1 MLEKSVI
8 LLKITIFTEMNKIYS
23 KFLGLLLIIFSL
35 HSQIGKAQIIELGTG
50 FYTNSNSAGPINSS
64 ALVSPV
70 SRYAYIFPQSLVAS
84 LVHGDTIISLDFLRN
99 AGDTLIDNC
108 NMKIFMR
115 MTLNTSYGTKNINWV
130 NQSKALG
137 MQKVYDQ
144 NPKNDVGNKNTWVRI
159 PLNTAFVVDTFFGKN
174 LEILVEFTQSGT
186 ASTNMFWSY
195 EDRNT
200 VFGYATNQCKY
211 FKGSGGVLSDTTRVS
226 ADFHPSIKI
235 NFPRRNVDA
244 SIVKVYS
251 LGKLPVPLG
260 NPDTVRAII
269 KNLGKRKFNIQKVY
283 IISKGANKL
292 IDSAYYT
299 LNVSETKIIN
309 LPLLAPTKLGLDTI
323 IVRIAKD
330 EDSSANEGISYRINT
345 TNIYSYKD
353 PTQPL
358 VGGIGFN
365 PPAPGQPF
373 GGDFVAKFYSNSTK
387 NINQITVNF
396 SGASQ
401 KFKLGIWKANGPGGV
416 PGTNVWTS
424 DTLTTA
430 PNFITPVLPPVTVK
444 ESFYVGVRQI
454 FPQNV
459 GFGYQEEDPVRSGT
473 FYYAAPMGDTN
484 WVDFAPDAPFKF
496 AIEPRIQADDDVAP
510 INAAFTK
517 DTISLLTVKTMA
529 PKATIINYGV
539 NNQTTPFNVT
549 MNISR
554 YGSQVYSSTKQ
565 DTLGSLR
572 KHTITF
578 DSTFLPTQSGNY
590 DITVITKLGK
600 DQMKDNDTLKKV
612 LVVANYR
619 DVGIGSLFDPDI
631 YTDYEQFI
639 DSVYPIAN
647 IQNFGLDAI
656 GPFNVTVQVLDAT
669 KRVLYTDTKS
679 TSLTSGSSNLVVFNT
694 YPCSVRGK
702 LTFRIFTQ
710 YLGDTRKKNDTLS
723 VVFNVVRSNDV
734 AVTNAIY
741 PKKNQVI
748 TPPATAKFINLELE
762 NFGDLNQ
769 ANPFNVYCKILY
781 QNNLVYYDST
791 NVNSFIGTTTN
802 MFFKKFAP
810 VNKGYYQ
817 LLCYSALPNDQI
829 KKNDTL
835 QFPFAYGLPDDVAST
850 LATPLFGSKL
860 ELKKVYAPKVTVI
873 NNGSNSQ
880 KTPFAIDFRVN
891 QNLTNI
897 YSSVKTMTIDSGQTK
912 TISFDSA
919 LVLPDTG
926 FYEVIVYTSL
936 GKDFDKTNDTLKGR
950 YKGVKYYD
958 VGVSAVNYPVLSDTL
973 LVNVSTVNPIITIK
987 NYGDSLIKT
996 RFSTNVKIINTAT
1009 KVVLYNQTLDT
1020 AFKTNAAIQL
1030 TFPKSAKFTKSQA
1043 LSIIAQTNYLNDQ
1056 YVKNDSAFANSQVE
1070 VWYDAMAQSIDLPIN
1085 LATYTSKSN
1094 SVQPVMTLK
1103 NNGLKVLTGAK
1114 MQLIIKQV
1122 DSVTNLETTIYLD
1135 SVSVSKLNAGA
1146 GSVVNTN
1153 NLLDFSKQ
1161 SPGLYKC
1168 YLTAISSNDQDLSN
1182 NALQS
1187 RFRIMESVGL
1197 RVTLFS
1203 TLSVYPNPTSRMV
1216 MINLSQPTWNSEAR
1230 LFDLNGKCV
1239 LTQAID
1245 QQDNVLDLSY
1255 FANGVYFLEVNNERI
1270 KLVIEH

>member
-1 MLEKSVI
+1 MAQESVF

-23 KFLGLLLIIFSL
+23 KGFWLFLIIFSI
-35 HSQIGKAQIIELGTG
+35 HSQIGKAQIIELGSGSFTG
-50 FYTNSNSAGPINSS
+50 TNNAGPVNST
-64 ALVSPV
+64 AIVSPT
-70 SRYAYIFPQSLVAS
+70 SRYAYIFPQSLVS
-84 LVHGDTIISLDFLRN
+84 TLVHGDSITSLDFLRTG
-99 AGDTLIDNC
+99 GDTLMNTC

-115 MTLNTSYGTKNINWV
+115 MTLNTTYGANNINWV
-130 NQSKALG
+130 NQSKVIG
-137 MQKVYDQ
+137 MKKVYDQ
-144 NPKNDVGNKNTWVRI
+144 NPKNDVGRKNTWVKI
-159 PLNTAFVVDTFFGKN
+159 PLNTAFFVDTFFGKN
-174 LEILVEFTQSGT
+174 LEILVEFTQSG
-186 ASTNMFWSY
+186 ASTTTMLWAY
-195 EDRNT
+195 ENRFSIN
-200 VFGYATNQCKY
+200 GYANNQCKY
-211 FKGSGGVLSDTTRVS
+211 YRGSGGVLPDTSVTGS
-226 ADFHPSIKI
+226 DFHPSIKI
-235 NFPRRNVDA
+235 NFPRRDIDA
-244 SIVKVYS
+244 SIIKVYT

-260 NPDTVRAII
+260 NPDTVKALI
-269 KNLGKRKFNIQKVY
+269 KNLGKKQFTNQKIY
-283 IISKGANKL
+283 IISTGANKF
-292 IDSAYYT
+292 IDSAYYS
-299 LNVSETKIIN
+299 LDVSETKIIN
-309 LPLLAPTKLGLDTI
+309 LPLLTPTKLGLDTI

-330 EDSSANEGISYRINT
+330 EDSSQNEGISYRINT

-365 PPAPGQPF
+365 GST
-373 GGDFVAKFYSNSTK
+373 GDFVAKFFSNNSK
-387 NINQITVNF
+387 NINQISVNF
-396 SGASQ
+396 AGQ
-401 KFKLGIWKANGPGGV
+401 GTKFKLGIWKADGTNGAPK
-416 PGTNVWTS
+416 TNVWTS
-424 DTLTTA
+424 DTLTSA
-430 PNFITPVLPPVTVK
+430 PNFITPVLPPVNVNG
-444 ESFYVGVRQI
+444 SFYVGVRQI
-454 FPQNV
+454 GQNNV
-459 GFGYQEEDPVRSGT
+459 AFGYQEEDPVRPRT
-473 FYYAAPMGDTN
+473 FYYTAPSGDTN

-510 INAAFTK
+510 FSAAFTK

-539 NNQTTPFNVT
+539 NDQNTPFNVT

-612 LVVANYR
+612 LVVANYK

-631 YTDYEQFI
+631 YTNYEQFI

-669 KRVLYTDTKS
+669 KKILYADTKT
-679 TSLTSGSSNLVVFNT
+679 TSLASGSSSLVVFNT
-694 YPCSVRGK
+694 YPCSVKGQ

-723 VVFNVVRSNDV
+723 VLFNVVRSNDV
-734 AVTNAIY
+734 AVTKAIY
-741 PKKNQVI
+741 PNKNQVI
-748 TPPATAKFINLELE
+748 SLPATAKFINLELE

-835 QFPFAYGLPDDVAST
+835 QFPFAYGLPDDVAVSF
-850 LATPLFGSKL
+850 ATPLLGSKL
-860 ELKKVYAPKVTVI
+860 ELKKVVAPKATVT

-880 KTPFAIDFRVN
+880 KIPFAIDFRVN

-919 LVLPDTG
+919 LVLLDTG
-926 FYEVIVYTSL
+926 FYDVVVYTSL
-936 GKDFDKTNDTLKGR
+936 GKDFNKTNDTIKGL
-950 YKGVKYYD
+950 YMGVKYYD

-987 NYGDSLIKT
+987 NYGDSLVKT

-1043 LSIIAQTNYLNDQ
+1043 LSITAQTNYLNDQ
-1056 YVKNDSAFANSQVE
+1056 YIKNDSAFANSQVE
-1070 VWYDAMAQSIDLPIN
+1070 VWYDAIAQSIDLPIN

-1094 SVQPVMTLK
+1094 SLQPVMTLK

-1122 DSVTNLETTIYLD
+1122 DSVTNLETTIYVD
-1135 SVSVSKLNAGA
+1135 SVSVPKLNAGA

-1187 RFRIMESVGL
+1187 RFRIMERVGL

-1203 TLSVYPNPTSRMV
+1203 ALSVYPNPTSRMV
-1216 MINLSQPTWNSEAR
+1216 MINLSQPTWNTEAR
-1230 LFDLNGKCV
+1230 LYDMSGKCV
-1239 LTQAID
+1239 LTQAIN

-1255 FANGVYFLEVNNERI
+1255 FANGVYFLEVNTERL